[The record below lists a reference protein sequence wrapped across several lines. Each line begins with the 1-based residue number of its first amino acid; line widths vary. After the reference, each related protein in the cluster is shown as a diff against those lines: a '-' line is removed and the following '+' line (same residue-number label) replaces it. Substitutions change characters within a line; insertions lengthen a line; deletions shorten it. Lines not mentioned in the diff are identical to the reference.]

1 MNWEAW
7 IVAWPRSGVWM
18 KSCGR
23 KWLGGRPI
31 LSSVPSS
38 RRARGTRRVGM
49 SDIVDIDGIRTLE
62 DMSREELLEILLDDA
77 KNWLAHDGLWFQA
90 VEAEQGMEDAIRA
103 DTEAWGGFTVVEAKR
118 IMKRLGMEAGGG
130 VEALVECL
138 SCLLYTSP
146 SPR

>member
-1 MNWEAW
+1 
-7 IVAWPRSGVWM
+7 M

-38 RRARGTRRVGM
+38 RRACGTRRVGM

-77 KNWLAHDGLWFQA
+77 KNWLAHDLSLIHISEPTRRTPISYA
-90 VEAEQGMEDAIRA
+90 V
-103 DTEAWGGFTVVEAKR
+103 F
-118 IMKRLGMEAGGG
+118 
-130 VEALVECL
+130 CL
-138 SCLLYTSP
+138 KKKKNKQTISTTIYNQ
-146 SPR
+146 